1 MRFLRAVIAIAVL
14 ALVLWSVAFV
24 RHAEQRLGTLP
35 TMVHQELAAE
45 GSRYVPLS
53 AIPLSLQEA
62 TVSVEDRSFWTNIG
76 ISFEGI
82 GRAALVD
89 ISTLSFAQGGSTITQ
104 ELIRDQLLSL
114 RKTIGRKLTGI
125 IYALLLTQRMSK
137 ATILTLYLN
146 EVNYGAGAYGVDA
159 AAKVYFGL
167 APTQLDLAQS
177 ALLAGLPQDPVALN
191 PLVHLEAARERQNVV
206 LDAMVST
213 GDISSSAA
221 HAAAVAPL
229 GLVH

>member
-1 MRFLRAVIAIAVL
+1 MRFLRIVVAIAVL
-14 ALVLWSVAFV
+14 GLVLWSVAFV
-24 RHAEQRLGTLP
+24 RRAEQRLASLP
-35 TMVHQELAAE
+35 AMVHQELAAE
-45 GSRYVPLS
+45 GSRYVPLG

-82 GRAALVD
+82 GRAAVVD
-89 ISTLSFAQGGSTITQ
+89 ISTWSFAQGGSTITQ

-125 IYALLLTQRMSK
+125 MYALLLTQRMSK

-146 EVNYGAGAYGVDA
+146 EVNYGAGAFGVEA
-159 AAKVYFGL
+159 AAKTYFGL
-167 APTQLDLAQS
+167 APEQLDLAQS
-177 ALLAGLPQDPVALN
+177 ALLAGLPQDPAGLN
-191 PLVHLEAARERQNVV
+191 PLVHLQAARERQRVV
-206 LDAMVST
+206 LAAMVST
-213 GDISSSAA
+213 GDISTSAA
-221 HAAAVAPL
+221 HAAATAPL